1 MKTFSSN
8 EFHSENDNSS
18 KTFDENEQSEKQ
30 ISTEPSTSILI
41 IDRDFKVLSANS
53 AFESSSDFTI
63 EELKGKYFYLY
74 IAPDIVDIVLD
85 FANQLK
91 NDPQAPTQ
99 VQYEINLVN
108 KHSDFTDF
116 IVTLSLMPDDNIAIS
131 LFDITH
137 IRKEENQTNFEKRF
151 FNALPNAFSINEL
164 LFDENNTAI
173 DFKFLEV
180 NKNFETL
187 FEFPRQEITGKLATY
202 VFNTP
207 ELSFLAKI
215 SEVVRYETV
224 AKIEYF
230 HEPADIYL
238 EIFIA
243 SWKNNQFSMMFFD
256 ITQKKKKEILSAKR
270 IQQQQ
275 LLLDI
280 SNKFTKVFYRDV
292 DNLINETLAQIGEF
306 DGNDRSYIMQFSK
319 DQKFMSN
326 THEWCRPGIVAN
338 IDILQNIPTSP
349 MKWAMS
355 KLLNFEFIYMPSVRN
370 LPDEAQ
376 AEKEMFLSHQIQSVI
391 VVPIEWENKLIGFMG
406 YDSVRSEKIWSGESI
421 STLTIIS
428 NIIAYALQRKQYI
441 LNLKESKNY
450 YHAIFQNTG
459 TATYILH
466 EDMTILDANDDWQ
479 RTFGYSKEDL
489 IGSKWTKLFLESDL
503 DLHMKYHV
511 MRRKDP
517 SSAPRQLNARIVDKE
532 GRIRHCLI
540 SVDMIPD
547 TTNSVAA
554 ILDITELNRSNRVI
568 RATSAVITA
577 MLHAKDE
584 QSLLQT
590 ICDSI
595 VDIGEYYFA
604 WVGYVQ
610 NDEHKT
616 LLPVA
621 HAGHEDGYLSHINIR
636 LANQSHDSSVESM
649 VINTNQPYICEDIA
663 AAPYTTSW
671 QQESIK
677 RDYRSSISIPLC
689 INQKNPEGI
698 LTIYTKNT
706 EKFDDEEIGLLSEMA
721 QDLAYGIRFLR
732 IQIERDNYAKTL
744 EKNLE
749 EARQLMLQTVSAL
762 EAVIRI
768 RDPYTAEHQR
778 NVAGLSSA
786 IAEELNLDDDMKT
799 AIFIAASLHDIGKM
813 NIPIDILNKPGKISD
828 LEFGIIAGH
837 SQTGYEVI
845 KNIHFPWSIDEII
858 LQHHEKMDGSGYPNK
873 LKGDEIHLA
882 ARIICVADVV
892 EAMSAH
898 RPYRAALGLDKA
910 LEEVSKI
917 NPQKYDQQIVKAC
930 LNIFDNNEFSFM

>member
-1 MKTFSSN
+1 
-8 EFHSENDNSS
+8 
-18 KTFDENEQSEKQ
+18 
-30 ISTEPSTSILI
+30 
-41 IDRDFKVLSANS
+41 
-53 AFESSSDFTI
+53 
-63 EELKGKYFYLY
+63 
-74 IAPDIVDIVLD
+74 
-85 FANQLK
+85 
-91 NDPQAPTQ
+91 
-99 VQYEINLVN
+99 
-108 KHSDFTDF
+108 
-116 IVTLSLMPDDNIAIS
+116 
-131 LFDITH
+131 
-137 IRKEENQTNFEKRF
+137 
-151 FNALPNAFSINEL
+151 
-164 LFDENNTAI
+164 
-173 DFKFLEV
+173 
-180 NKNFETL
+180 
-187 FEFPRQEITGKLATY
+187 
-202 VFNTP
+202 
-207 ELSFLAKI
+207 
-215 SEVVRYETV
+215 
-224 AKIEYF
+224 
-230 HEPADIYL
+230 
-238 EIFIA
+238 
-243 SWKNNQFSMMFFD
+243 
-256 ITQKKKKEILSAKR
+256 
-270 IQQQQ
+270 
-275 LLLDI
+275 
-280 SNKFTKVFYRDV
+280 
-292 DNLINETLAQIGEF
+292 
-306 DGNDRSYIMQFSK
+306 
-319 DQKFMSN
+319 
-326 THEWCRPGIVAN
+326 
-338 IDILQNIPTSP
+338 
-349 MKWAMS
+349 
-355 KLLNFEFIYMPSVRN
+355 
-370 LPDEAQ
+370 
-376 AEKEMFLSHQIQSVI
+376 
-391 VVPIEWENKLIGFMG
+391 
-406 YDSVRSEKIWSGESI
+406 
-421 STLTIIS
+421 
-428 NIIAYALQRKQYI
+428 
-441 LNLKESKNY
+441 
-450 YHAIFQNTG
+450 
-459 TATYILH
+459 
-466 EDMTILDANDDWQ
+466 
-479 RTFGYSKEDL
+479 
-489 IGSKWTKLFLESDL
+489 
-503 DLHMKYHV
+503 
-511 MRRKDP
+511 
-517 SSAPRQLNARIVDKE
+517 
-532 GRIRHCLI
+532 
-540 SVDMIPD
+540 MIPD

-649 VINTNQPYICEDIA
+649 VI
-663 AAPYTTSW
+663 S
-671 QQESIK
+671 
-677 RDYRSSISIPLC
+677 

-698 LTIYTKNT
+698 LTIYTRKT